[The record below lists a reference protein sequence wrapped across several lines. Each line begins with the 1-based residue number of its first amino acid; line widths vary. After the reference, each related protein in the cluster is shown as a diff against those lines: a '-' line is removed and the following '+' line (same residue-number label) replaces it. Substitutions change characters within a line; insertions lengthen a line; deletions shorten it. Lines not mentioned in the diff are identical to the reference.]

1 MESLAVPELP
11 DPLDPEVNQVSR
23 ESVESQERL
32 APQAREDHEDHR
44 EREAHRENWVQKV
57 VPETQA
63 AQDLRLVR
71 GTLLIRVTKYLE
83 GLFLPDLFS
92 KIRFHWIQA

>member
-1 MESLAVPELP
+1 M
-11 DPLDPEVNQVSR
+11 NR
-23 ESVESQERL
+23 ESAESQERL
-32 APQAREDHEDHR
+32 VPPAPEDREDHR

-63 AQDLRLVR
+63 AQDLRLMR
-71 GTLLIRVTKYLE
+71 GTLLIRVTNYLE
-83 GLFLPDLFS
+83 GLFLPDRFS